1 MVRPKL
7 DGTSGTYY
15 YKIWEN
21 SSNVTQANA
30 FKDSVH
36 TMAVLEASL
45 ASKTTTAAISVVFT
59 GILSGMAVASAG
71 ILSPAAIAAIISTA
85 ALTGTAA
92 TAGVEVAN
100 QNNNCMMA
108 IDACYYATDNMH
120 F

>member
-1 MVRPKL
+1 L
-7 DGTSGTYY
+7 
-15 YKIWEN
+15 KIWEN

-36 TMAVLEASL
+36 TLAVLETSF
-45 ASKTTTAAISVVFT
+45 ASKTTTAGVSALFA

-71 ILSPAAIAAIISTA
+71 ILSAAAIAALISTA
-85 ALTGTAA
+85 SLTGTAA
-92 TAGVEVAN
+92 TAGREVAN

-108 IDACYYATDNMH
+108 IDDCYYATDNMH